1 MTVIRDHNEIRNTLT
16 APGAPF
22 EMEEIEFRGTRV
34 RAWRNAP
41 PSLRAMLE
49 STLQFADR
57 DYQVFND
64 ERMTY
69 GEHFRKVAALAQVLQ
84 NEYGV
89 RKGHRV
95 AITMRN
101 LPEWSVAFFA
111 AASIG
116 AIVVPLNAWWTAPEL
131 KFAMDDST
139 PKAHIVDAE
148 RLERLEAIFA
158 ELGTVPLVARPT
170 GDVSIPIRDMADIG
184 EAEELPF
191 VEIAPDDMATI
202 FYTSGTTGRPK
213 GAYGSNRNIC
223 GNVISVGYSGAR
235 AALRDGAS
243 LEDLAAP
250 KPQVVSLVCVPLFHG
265 TGCHSVLLG
274 TLHAGG
280 TLVLMH
286 KWDPAVALDLIERE
300 RVTGMTGVPTMVL
313 QLLAQPDVAEHDLSS
328 LASVGTGGAS
338 APHGIVARTKA
349 AMPGSDVG
357 NGYGLTETSSMTTGT
372 RGSDYVAKPHSV
384 GQPVAIC
391 DVRCVDPATGEEA
404 PAGEIGELWIRG
416 ANVVHGYWN
425 RPDAT
430 DAAIVDGWLHTG
442 DLVRIDDEGFISI
455 VDRAKDML
463 IRGGENVYCAEVE
476 TVIHDHP
483 EVDDCAVIGV
493 PHEILGEEVGA
504 VVQVTPGSS
513 LTADELQTFLAER
526 MAKFK
531 IPTHVWLREDALPR
545 NAGGKILKAD
555 LRREFA
561 PQPTA

>member
-1 MTVIRDHNEIRNTLT
+1 MPVLRDHAEIREALT
-16 APGAPF
+16 APGSAF
-22 EMEEIEFRGTRV
+22 EMEEVEVRGTRV

-49 STLQFADR
+49 STLDSADR
-57 DYQVFND
+57 DFQVFND
-64 ERMTY
+64 ERMSY
-69 GEHFRKVAALAQVLQ
+69 GEHFRKAAGLARVLRDDYDIQ
-84 NEYGV
+84 
-89 RKGHRV
+89 KGDRV

-111 AASIG
+111 AASLG

-131 KFAMDDST
+131 KFAIDDSS
-139 PKAHIVDAE
+139 PKAHIVDTE
-148 RLERLEAIFA
+148 RLVRLEEVFA
-158 ELGTVPLVARPT
+158 ELGTVPLVARPSEQ
-170 GDVSIPIRDMADIG
+170 VSIPIRDLASIG
-184 EAEELPF
+184 EATELPPA
-191 VEIAPDDMATI
+191 EIAPDDMATI

-213 GAYGSNRNIC
+213 GAFGSNRNIC
-223 GNVISVGYSGAR
+223 GNVISVGYSAAR
-235 AALRDGAS
+235 AALRDGKT

-250 KPQVVSLVCVPLFHG
+250 KPPMVSLVCVPLFHG

-274 TLHAGG
+274 AMQGRA

-300 RVTGMTGVPTMVL
+300 RVTAMTGVPTMVL
-313 QLLAQPDVAEHDLSS
+313 QLLSQPDVESRDLSS
-328 LASVGTGGAS
+328 LTTVGTGGAS
-338 APHGIVARTKA
+338 APHGLAGRA
-349 AMPGSDVG
+349 HALLPGSDIG

-372 RGSDYVAKPHSV
+372 RGSDYAAKPYSV
-384 GQPVAIC
+384 GQAVAIC
-391 DVRCVDPATGEEA
+391 EVKCVDPATEEEV
-404 PAGEIGELWIRG
+404 PADEIGELWIRG

-425 RPDAT
+425 RPEAT
-430 DAAIVDGWLHTG
+430 AAAITDGWLHTG
-442 DLVRIDDEGFISI
+442 DLARIDEEGFISI

-493 PHEILGEEVGA
+493 PHETLGEEVGA
-504 VVQVTPGSS
+504 VIQRSPGSS
-513 LTADELQTFLAER
+513 LTSSELQTFLSER

-531 IPTHVWLREDALPR
+531 VPTHIWMREDELPR

-555 LRREFA
+555 LRREFV
-561 PQPTA
+561 PQPSA

>member
-1 MTVIRDHNEIRNTLT
+1 MTVIRDHDAIRQALT

-22 EMEEIEFRGTRV
+22 EMEEIEVRGARV

-41 PSLRAMLE
+41 PSLRAMLQN
-49 STLQFADR
+49 TLQHAERTF
-57 DYQVFND
+57 QVFND

-69 GEHFRKVAALAQVLQ
+69 GEHFRRAAGLAQVLRD
-84 NEYGV
+84 EYGV
-89 RKGHRV
+89 RQGDRV

-116 AIVVPLNAWWTAPEL
+116 AVVVPLNAWWTAPEL
-131 KFAMDDST
+131 RFAIDDCT
-139 PKAHIVDAE
+139 PKAHIVDSE
-148 RLERLEAIFA
+148 RLERLSEVFA
-158 ELGTVPLVARPT
+158 ELGTVPLVARPAS
-170 GDVSIPIRDMADIG
+170 DVAIPIRDLADVTP
-184 EAEELPF
+184 ADELP
-191 VEIAPDDMATI
+191 EARIAPDDMATI

-213 GAYGSNRNIC
+213 GAFGSNRNIC
-223 GNVISVGYSGAR
+223 GNVISVGYSAAR

-243 LEDLAAP
+243 LQDLAAP
-250 KPQVVSLVCVPLFHG
+250 KPVGVSLVCVPLFHG

-274 TLHAGG
+274 TVQGGG

-300 RVTGMTGVPTMVL
+300 RVTAMTGVPTMVL
-313 QLLAQPDVAEHDLSS
+313 QLLAQPDVADHDLSS
-328 LASVGTGGAS
+328 LTTVGTGGAS
-338 APHGIVARTKA
+338 APQGIVSRTQHA
-349 AMPGSDVG
+349 IPGTDVG
-357 NGYGLTETSSMTTGT
+357 NGYGLTETSSMTTGI
-372 RGSDYVAKPHSV
+372 RGSDYVARPHSV

-391 DVRCVDPATGEEA
+391 DLRCVDPATGDDVA
-404 PAGEIGELWIRG
+404 AGEIGELWIRG

-425 RPDAT
+425 RPEAT
-430 DAAIVDGWLHTG
+430 AAAITDGWLHTG
-442 DLVRIDDEGFISI
+442 DLARIDDEGFVAI

-483 EVDDCAVIGV
+483 EVEDCAVIGV
-493 PHEILGEEVGA
+493 PHDTLGEEVGA
-504 VVQVTPGSS
+504 VVQLAPGST
-513 LTADELQTFLAER
+513 LTVEQLQAFLTER

-531 IPTHVWLREDALPR
+531 VPTHVWLRREELPR

-555 LRREFA
+555 LRRELLPA
-561 PQPTA
+561 SA